1 MSIHIASDH
10 LVCCAPLSTM
20 PQLKRPYEKSTE
32 ECLAAIADAT
42 PEVPLHQL
50 TEKDPCAK
58 VTICQQQD
66 KAKAPTRLKLLA
78 VNQSLDYLLKIKLV
92 DCEPPIPLRPPSS
105 AETRCYKTVNG
116 VERAYYWNKTTKESC
131 WQCTVDESNMIRLSS
146 LSDEGETGA
155 ILGLMDAGL
164 ACMVHRDTMHK
175 MHREEML
182 AVQSV
187 DEINLAMQQTMLIM
201 KAEHAPWGGGMFGRR
216 LRESYALVE
225 QLPLP
230 HVLIDICGAGILQDL
245 GMDPATDQEGIKQVL
260 VDFARSGVRSAGSGH
275 HKMGRWCDWLDTFH
289 GLAKC
294 WHIKLFFYL
303 FAYACE
309 GVCPFKALAG
319 HLVKVKGKDE
329 DHGIISRVLRVPY
342 LHLFGNLCF
351 IPLERSILSAKCLK
365 KNGFSMNVLRYWS
378 TQSAWPMQKQ
388 QCIACNLSEHS
399 SWWRCE
405 FLRTENCKLA
415 FKKIMM

>member
-1 MSIHIASDH
+1 MSIHIASDQ
-10 LVCCAPLSTM
+10 LVCCAPLSTI

-50 TEKDPCAK
+50 TEKDPSAN
-58 VTICQQQD
+58 VTICEKQD
-66 KAKAPTRLKLLA
+66 KAKAPTRQKLLA

-92 DCEPPIPLRPPSS
+92 DCEPAIPLRPPGP
-105 AETRCYKTVNG
+105 AEIRSFKTVDG
-116 VERAYYWNKTTKESC
+116 VERAFYWNKTTKESC
-131 WQCTVDESNMIRLSS
+131 WQCTFDESNMIRLSS

-164 ACMVHRDTMHK
+164 ACMVHRDSMHK

-182 AVQSV
+182 AVASV
-187 DEINLAMQQTMLIM
+187 DEVNLATQQTMLVM

-245 GMDPATDQEGIKQVL
+245 GMDPTTDQEGIKQVL
-260 VDFARSGVRSAGSGH
+260 VDFARSGVRSAGSGK

-289 GLAKC
+289 GLTRC

-319 HLVKVKGKDE
+319 HIAKGKSKSKDE
-329 DHGIISRVLRVPY
+329 DHGIISRVLRVPQSHY
-342 LHLFGNLCF
+342 GKPTCF
-351 IPLERSILSAKCLK
+351 ILESQFIQP
-365 KNGFSMNVLRYWS
+365 NV
-378 TQSAWPMQKQ
+378 
-388 QCIACNLSEHS
+388 
-399 SWWRCE
+399 
-405 FLRTENCKLA
+405 
-415 FKKIMM
+415 

>member
-164 ACMVHRDTMHK
+164 ACMVHRDTTHK

-275 HKMGRWCDWLDTFH
+275 HKMGRWLPSMALPNVGISSCSSTCLPMHVKEFAPSKHWLAT
-289 GLAKC
+289 L
-294 WHIKLFFYL
+294 
-303 FAYACE
+303 
-309 GVCPFKALAG
+309 
-319 HLVKVKGKDE
+319 
-329 DHGIISRVLRVPY
+329 SR
-342 LHLFGNLCF
+342 
-351 IPLERSILSAKCLK
+351 
-365 KNGFSMNVLRYWS
+365 
-378 TQSAWPMQKQ
+378 
-388 QCIACNLSEHS
+388 
-399 SWWRCE
+399 
-405 FLRTENCKLA
+405 
-415 FKKIMM
+415 